1 MLSKIAGDVD
11 NERYS
16 IFVHTLLQVF
26 FHFSGLLAAILCAY
40 CVFSG
45 HSVFI
50 RWLLF
55 SASCNL
61 LTKSV
66 INHSL
71 VKTDCSALIAFDIAV
86 AAVATNT
93 HAAVTPP
100 AVLSLASDS
109 AQ

>member
-50 RWLLF
+50 RWLQF
-55 SASCNL
+55 
-61 LTKSV
+61 
-66 INHSL
+66 
-71 VKTDCSALIAFDIAV
+71 
-86 AAVATNT
+86 T
-93 HAAVTPP
+93 H
-100 AVLSLASDS
+100 
-109 AQ
+109 